1 MGNHLA
7 EGSKFGDLPSNQA
20 GIELNTIKLPSRK
33 DRRLHL
39 YLQNKIIA
47 LLSVRTIPQST
58 LDKDAFYYRS
68 LVDISKLLKNVYYL
82 HNK

>member
-1 MGNHLA
+1 MGNHLTTR
-7 EGSKFGDLPSNQA
+7 SKFGDLPSNQA

-33 DRRLHL
+33 DHRLHL

-68 LVDISKLLKNVYYL
+68 LVDISKLLKNAL
-82 HNK
+82 LLTL